1 MIGTDYPSTRSR
13 RGSVRTAALCSALVL
28 ALATGATGTAAE
40 TSPSATETMELRVAD
55 QAARIMVHERM
66 TLETLGAERL
76 ATLSARNRSAV
87 EEVARRV
94 VDVDQI
100 DVATLPDRISPAVLN
115 RMPRVEG
122 NAEWQCLAE
131 AIYYEA
137 RGEPLEGQVAVAEVV
152 LNRVDD
158 RRYPNSV
165 CGVTK
170 QGVERGRG
178 CQFSYAC
185 DGRPEQMT
193 SAGPRLQA
201 QKLAG
206 IMLAG
211 HDRVVT
217 DGATHFHAR
226 YVRPGW
232 ASRLTRTAQ
241 IGQHIFYRSGSRMAS
256 N

>member
-13 RGSVRTAALCSALVL
+13 RGSVRLVALCSALVL
-28 ALATGATGTAAE
+28 ALASGTKQADAE
-40 TSPSATETMELRVAD
+40 TSASTTETMELRVAD
-55 QAARIMVHERM
+55 QAARIMVNERM
-66 TLETLGAERL
+66 TLETLGADRL

-87 EEVARRV
+87 EEIARRV
-94 VDVDQI
+94 VDVEEI
-100 DVATLPDRISPAVLN
+100 DVTALPERISPAVLN

-122 NAEWQCLAE
+122 DHEWQCLAE
-131 AIYYEA
+131 AIYYES

-170 QGVERGRG
+170 QGAGNGRG

-185 DGRPEQMT
+185 DGRPERMAD
-193 SAGPRLQA
+193 SGPRLQA

-241 IGQHIFYRSGSRMAS
+241 IGQHVFYRSGSRVAS

>member
-13 RGSVRTAALCSALVL
+13 RGSVRLAALCSALVL
-28 ALATGATGTAAE
+28 ALATGATGAAAE
-40 TSPSATETMELRVAD
+40 TSSSATETMELRVAD
-55 QAARIMVHERM
+55 QAARIMVQERM
-66 TLETLGAERL
+66 TLETVGAERL

-87 EEVARRV
+87 EEIARRV
-94 VDVDQI
+94 VEVDEI
-100 DVATLPDRISPAVLN
+100 DVAALPDRISPAVLN

-122 NAEWQCLAE
+122 DQEWQCLAE

-137 RGEPLEGQVAVAEVV
+137 RGEPLEGQIAVAEVV

-170 QGVERGRG
+170 QGAERGRG